1 MSATVTRP
9 GLYFESVPRPPQ
21 PEPLRS
27 DVAGFLGRTRR
38 GPAAQPP
45 AVVRVEGWREY
56 LRMFG
61 GLEADALTTYGIRGY
76 FDNGGQV
83 AHVVRLAGA
92 SAATARAAWPSPE
105 GDPEKALP
113 VQGRFAWS
121 RYDILASSPG
131 AWANGTRVAIRYRR
145 EGPDGYP
152 VVDFTIQAPGE
163 PVEILRGLDPSGEG
177 EEALERQVE
186 RASALIRLRPSG
198 ERGTTPAPG
207 APTKQP
213 RRRRYEAARPTPS
226 AKQSSGGPRIRTWD
240 PELKN
245 GDNGKPSRDDYLA
258 AVTALGDVP
267 EVALLAAP
275 DLYGDLT
282 TDGDRSD
289 VLKALFTQA
298 DALRD
303 RLVLADVPPAL
314 RTAVEILAWAE
325 TVGEDEAQW
334 RAAAVY
340 HPWLLVADPLGGLAR
355 PQRNVPPSG
364 PVAGLISRL
373 DRERGAHHTPANAP
387 LLEVVDVKQGFTPAE
402 QAELNKASVNLVRC
416 FPGRGL
422 MVWGGRT
429 LGREPANR
437 FVAHRRLL
445 HRLVRAI
452 RRVAE
457 PLVFDLNNPELW
469 LTLARGVTTV
479 LLEAYRGGG
488 LKGARPEE
496 AFQVRCNAAT
506 NPPESV
512 DLGRVLCEIDV
523 APAVPMEFIRLRV
536 ALSAEGALEVFQS

>member
-1 MSATVTRP
+1 MSAAATRP
-9 GLYFESVPRPPQ
+9 GLYFESVPRPPE

-27 DVAGFLGRTRR
+27 DVIGFLGRTRR
-38 GPAAQPP
+38 GPAARPL

-56 LRMFG
+56 LRTFG
-61 GLEADALTTYGIRGY
+61 GLAPDALTTYGIRGY

-83 AHVVRLAGA
+83 AHVARLTGAG
-92 SAATARAAWPSPE
+92 AATAQAAWPPSE
-105 GDPEKALP
+105 GDPDRALP
-113 VQGRFAWS
+113 LQGGFPRS
-121 RYDILASSPG
+121 RYDVVATSPG
-131 AWANGTRVAIRYRR
+131 AWANGTRVVIRYRR
-145 EGPDGYP
+145 EGASGKAA
-152 VVDFTIQAPGE
+152 VDFMVQVPDE
-163 PVEILRGLDPSGEG
+163 PIEFLRGLDPSGEG
-177 EEALERQVE
+177 ELERQVE
-186 RASALIRLRPSG
+186 RASALIRLRPADQGSTQPVVG
-198 ERGTTPAPG
+198 AARGPRARAWEVVLQGGQDGTPA
-207 APTKQP
+207 K
-213 RRRRYEAARPTPS
+213 E
-226 AKQSSGGPRIRTWD
+226 
-240 PELKN
+240 
-245 GDNGKPSRDDYLA
+245 DYLA
-258 AVTALGDVP
+258 AVAALGDVP

-275 DLYGDLT
+275 DLYADLP
-282 TDGDRSD
+282 TDADSAD

-298 DALRD
+298 AELRD
-303 RLVLADVPPAL
+303 RLVLVDVPPEKK
-314 RTAVEILAWAE
+314 REKTAVEVLAWAD
-325 TVGEDEAQW
+325 TVGEDEGQR

-340 HPWLLVADPLGGLAR
+340 HPRLWVADPLGGLAR
-355 PQRNVPPSG
+355 PQRDVPPSG

-387 LLEVVDVKQGFTPAE
+387 LLEVVDVKQGFTAAE
-402 QAELNKASVNLVRC
+402 EAELNAAGVNLVRC

-506 NPPESV
+506 NPPEAV

-536 ALSAEGALEVFQS
+536 ALSAEGALEVFES